1 MGQQVNIRILAR
13 INSWHDLPQQAFDHC
28 LEDLLFIPELKK
40 PVRESLNRIGKKDA
54 ASGKVVQLF
63 EAKYSGQRKPETSD
77 K

>member
-1 MGQQVNIRILAR
+1 MGR
-13 INSWHDLPQQAFDHC
+13 